1 MKKGFTILELLVVL
15 VIISL
20 VAAFVA
26 PRILSP
32 NNNIRLKT
40 TASKVS
46 GALRYASNVAL
57 TEKKEMVVVFDI
69 KNNKLYMVS
78 AQRFHRE
85 YILESNTIK
94 GEGFNEFYFHED
106 IKFMENLSS
115 IERVDSC
122 TFLIGFF
129 PNGTSSGGNIVLG
142 SDSGLQYS
150 IQVDF
155 ITSIVKID
163 RI

>member
-1 MKKGFTILELLVVL
+1 MKKGFTLLELLVVL

-20 VAAFVA
+20 VAAFVG

-46 GALRYASNVAL
+46 SAMRYASNVAT
-57 TEKKEMVVVFDI
+57 TEKKDIIVVFDL
-69 KNNKLYMVS
+69 KNKRLCMMPVQDFQEKD
-78 AQRFHRE
+78 A
-85 YILESNTIK
+85 LLTNTK
-94 GEGFNEFYFHED
+94 KNEGLNEFSFPEE
-106 IKFMENLSS
+106 IMFMENLST
-115 IERVDSC
+115 IEQIDSD
-122 TFLIGFF
+122 TFIIYFF

-142 SDSGLQYS
+142 NDRGPQYK
-150 IQVDF
+150 IKVDF
-155 ITSIVKID
+155 VTSIINID